1 MINTLIEGIACKL
14 NEGFPDITIY
24 SEKVPQNFKTPSF
37 YIKCL
42 THSDSLLLSGNKRK
56 ITNFDIMYFP
66 SEGAYNKEKEL
77 NGVLDK
83 LVENMRL
90 IEAGGYK
97 IKAYDISAKKV
108 DDVLHYF
115 VSYNFI
121 NLKNKENV
129 KMEILEQHG
138 SVKMENLEERNG
150 VNGS

>member
-1 MINTLIEGIACKL
+1 MINALIEGIACKL
-14 NEGFPDITIY
+14 NEGFPEIAIY
-24 SEKVPQNFKTPSF
+24 SEEVPQNFKTPSF

-56 ITNFDIMYFP
+56 ITSFDIMYFP
-66 SEGAYNKEKEL
+66 LERSYSKEKEL
-77 NGVLDK
+77 NSVLSK

-90 IEAGGYK
+90 IKAEGYK
-97 IKAYDISAKKV
+97 IKAYDISTKKV
-108 DDVLHYF
+108 DGVLHYF

-121 NLKNKENV
+121 NLKNKDDV

-138 SVKMENLEERNG
+138 SVKMENLEERNV